1 MANIG
6 FARVSTIEQDLTVQ
20 LKLLSECGC
29 ERIFSG
35 KQSGSSSENDKKLVE
50 LINYIRQGDIA
61 IVTKI
66 DRLGRSLKAILRTID
81 AIHEKGATL
90 KSLDG
95 AIDTSNN
102 SPIAKA
108 TVALLSTFAQLERDL
123 IVDRT
128 SEGRQQAMA
137 DGVQFGR
144 PPRLSEVEKIA
155 VVKKYK
161 GGKTM
166 ETLAR
171 EYSVSRMTISR
182 IVRE

>member
-1 MANIG
+1 MANVG
-6 FARVSTIEQDLTVQ
+6 FARVSTVEQDLAMQ
-20 LKLLSECGC
+20 LQLLSNCGC

-35 KQSGSSSENDKKLVE
+35 KQSGSSTENDKQLSE
-50 LINYIRQGDIA
+50 LINYIRHGDVA

-66 DRLGRSLKAILRTID
+66 DRLGRSLKAILRTVE

-108 TVALLSTFAQLERDL
+108 TVALLGTFAQLERDL

-144 PPRLSEVEKIA
+144 PPRLSDDEKNSVA
-155 VVKKYK
+155 KKYK
-161 GGKTM
+161 SGKTM
-166 ETLAR
+166 DALAK
-171 EYSVSRMTISR
+171 EYNVSRMTISR
-182 IVRE
+182 VVRK